1 MDDPLRFIVIQK
13 QRFSLYNC
21 PQTDIIRIYFAVGGK

>member
-1 MDDPLRFIVIQK
+1 MDDLVHFIVIQK

-21 PQTDIIRIYFAVGGK
+21 PQTDIIRVYFAVGGE